1 VFALPPEREAAMGS
15 YKHPRAFHPLDLE
28 IMDRV
33 YEAAWAALQAR
44 DPFRDTDKD
53 GERQES
59 LRKLVFNNTGPGRVD
74 FDPLCDRVLANM
86 PENWTVFTV
95 RASQRTRGW

>member
-1 VFALPPEREAAMGS
+1 MGS
-15 YKHPRAFHPLDLE
+15 FKPLDLE
-28 IMDRV
+28 ILDRV

-59 LRKLVFNNTGPGRVD
+59 LRKLVFDNTGTGRVD
-74 FDPLCDRVLANM
+74 FDILCDRVLANM

-95 RASQRTRGW
+95 RPRSAQRPGRTTRAA

>member
-1 VFALPPEREAAMGS
+1 MGS
-15 YKHPRAFHPLDLE
+15 FKPLDLE
-28 IMDRV
+28 ILDRV
-33 YEAAWAALQAR
+33 YEAAWAALEAR

-59 LRKLVFNNTGPGRVD
+59 LRKLVFDNTGTGRVD
-74 FDPLCDRVLANM
+74 FDTLCDRVLANM

-95 RASQRTRGW
+95 RPRSAQRPGTKRAA

>member
-1 VFALPPEREAAMGS
+1 MGS
-15 YKHPRAFHPLDLE
+15 FKPLDLE
-28 IMDRV
+28 ILDRV

-53 GERQES
+53 GERQKS
-59 LRKLVFNNTGPGRVD
+59 LRKLVFDNTGTGRVD
-74 FDPLCDRVLANM
+74 FDTLCDRVLANM

-95 RASQRTRGW
+95 RPRSAQRPGRTKGAA

>member
-1 VFALPPEREAAMGS
+1 MSDLKLMRFENA
-15 YKHPRAFHPLDLE
+15 AFHPLDLE

-33 YEAAWAALQAR
+33 YEAAWAALEAR

-59 LRKLVFNNTGPGRVD
+59 LRKLVFDNTGTGRID
-74 FDPLCDRVLANM
+74 FDTLCDRVLTNM

-95 RASQRTRGW
+95 RPRRAQQAG

>member
-1 VFALPPEREAAMGS
+1 MDN
-15 YKHPRAFHPLDLE
+15 HPRAFHPLDLE

-33 YEAAWAALQAR
+33 YEGAALEAR

-59 LRKLVFNNTGPGRVD
+59 LRKLVFDDTGTGRVD
-74 FDPLCDRVLANM
+74 FDILCDRVLANM

-95 RASQRTRGW
+95 RPRSAQGR

>member
-1 VFALPPEREAAMGS
+1 MGS
-15 YKHPRAFHPLDLE
+15 FKPLDLE
-28 IMDRV
+28 ILDRV

-59 LRKLVFNNTGPGRVD
+59 LRKLVFDNTGTGRVD
-74 FDPLCDRVLANM
+74 FDTLCDRVLANM

-95 RASQRTRGW
+95 RPRSGREGSNHRHADFTLRIRC